1 MDNNQETNAVA
12 QNEVE
17 ETTQDSSPQSE
28 VQETEQTPQE
38 PAVDAVDSSGD
49 ELPET
54 EEERRRAFQEMRK
67 ELKALKE
74 ERQTREQ
81 SESAFDA
88 LRAPQATQQVD
99 VNQYVNPNT
108 GEIDWAT
115 YNAAI
120 QATARQQASMEV
132 REQLDEHDARTKYPE
147 VFSNRAL
154 EEEVAAKYLYN
165 KLRGQNVSVTQIAA
179 QVSENFKKATVKAEK
194 AGAERALNE
203 VNEKEQA
210 ALSAQGQTSAPA
222 RQSQSS
228 DDLERLR
235 VMSRGQGQ
243 SSIDAIAQRL
253 KGVPSN

>member
-1 MDNNQETNAVA
+1 MDNNQETNAVVE
-12 QNEVE
+12 NEVE

-38 PAVDAVDSSGD
+38 PVEKADVSSGD

-74 ERQTREQ
+74 ERSTREQ

-88 LRAPQATQQVD
+88 FRQPAQIQQAD
-99 VNQYVNPNT
+99 VNQYVDPNT
-108 GEIDWAT
+108 GQIDWAS
-115 YNAAI
+115 YNNAVT
-120 QATARQQASMEV
+120 QTARQQASLEV
-132 REQLDEHDARTKYPE
+132 KEQLDEHEARTKYPE
-147 VFSNRAL
+147 VFSNKDL
-154 EEEVAAKYLYN
+154 EEDVAAKYLYY
-165 KLRGQNVSVTQIAA
+165 KLRGQNVKVTDIAA
-179 QVSENFKKATVKAEK
+179 RVSQSFKKATVKAEK
-194 AGAERALNE
+194 VGAERALTE

-243 SSIDAIAQRL
+243 TSIDAIAQRL
-253 KGVPSN
+253 KGVPSR